1 MRTTR
6 LQKQNMIQQSS
17 LLMSLDFVRVI
28 LDLGLSFECRNY
40 ALISVL
46 EDKSDT
52 RIRQP
57 RCRNGG

>member
-17 LLMSLDFVRVI
+17 LPMSLDFVRVI